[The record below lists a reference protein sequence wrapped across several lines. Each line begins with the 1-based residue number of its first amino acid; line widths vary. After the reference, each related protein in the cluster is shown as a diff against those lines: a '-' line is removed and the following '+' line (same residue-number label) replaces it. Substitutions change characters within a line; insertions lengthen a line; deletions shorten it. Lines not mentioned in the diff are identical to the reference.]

1 MTQLETMPE
10 EKELVPSPDMESMRI
25 AACEAAAM
33 MRAMGNPDRLLLMCQ
48 LSQGEFSVGELES
61 LVGLRQPSLS
71 QQLGVLR
78 HERLVST
85 RREGKRIF
93 YSIADPRMLVVLETL
108 HRLYCPSPGEV

>member
-1 MTQLETMPE
+1 MTQLEKMPE
-10 EKELVPSPDMESMRI
+10 ESDLAPSPDMDSMRS
-25 AACEAAAM
+25 AACEAASM
-33 MRAMGNPDRLLLMCQ
+33 MRALGNPDRLMLMCQ
-48 LSQGEFSVGELES
+48 LSQGEFSVGELEG

-93 YSIADPRMLVVLETL
+93 YSIADPRMHEVLETL
-108 HRLYCPSPGEV
+108 YRLYCPNGGQH